1 MYIFLTLETLTKF
14 FLGLGFDITTF
25 TLFEQLILLMVSNI
39 FYIVSWFILLYFI
52 YRILLRIFRFI
63 F

>member
-14 FLGLGFDITTF
+14 FLVLGFDITTF
-25 TLFEQLILLMVSNI
+25 TLFEQLILLMVSYI
-39 FYIVSWFILLYFI
+39 FYIVSWFIFLYFI

>member
-14 FLGLGFDITTF
+14 FLVLGFDITTF